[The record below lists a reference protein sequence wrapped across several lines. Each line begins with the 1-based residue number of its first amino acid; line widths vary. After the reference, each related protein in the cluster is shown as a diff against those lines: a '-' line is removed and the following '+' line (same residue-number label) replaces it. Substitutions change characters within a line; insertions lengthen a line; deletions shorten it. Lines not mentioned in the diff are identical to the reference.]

1 MKRIKAYKYRI
12 YPTKKQQEL
21 FEKTFGC
28 VRFVWNKNV
37 ECFKSFGSE
46 NEIGF
51 KTTTELRKEFEFL
64 KEVSAAAIQQ
74 KEIDFKKFKN
84 EFFKRKKSKKVDKY
98 EANFKSKKLY
108 NSYRLPN
115 QSFRIVENRIR
126 LEKVGYVK
134 FVEDRV
140 IPLNS
145 KLLSI
150 TISKNRS
157 NQYFASISFETE
169 VEVLEK
175 TGKKVGIDVGL
186 KMFATQSDGVEIEN
200 PRFLIKN
207 QDKIKKLQKVL
218 SRKQK
223 GSNRR
228 EKCRLKLAREY
239 QKVSNRR
246 QYFLHNYTTFLVR
259 NYDFIAIEDLAVDNM
274 RKNRRLS
281 KSISDVSWS
290 EFRRILTYKCEWFGK
305 ELVVVDRFYA
315 SSKNCG
321 CGVKNESLELK
332 DRVWTCSSCGSVN
345 NRDSLASKNILK
357 EALRIT
363 TAGVEAV

>member
-21 FEKTFGC
+21 LEKTFGC

-51 KTTTELRKEFEFL
+51 KNTTELRKEFEFL

-74 KEIDFKKFKN
+74 KELDFKEYKKN
-84 EFFKRKKSKKVDKY
+84 FFKKIKEGKAGKY

-115 QSFRIVENRIR
+115 QKYKIVENRIR

-157 NQYFASISFETE
+157 NQYFASISFETG
-169 VEVLEK
+169 VEVPK
-175 TGKKVGIDVGL
+175 KGNRKVGIDVGL

-228 EKCRLKLAREY
+228 ERCRLKLAREH
-239 QKVSNRR
+239 QKVKNRR
-246 QYFLHNYTTFLVR
+246 AHFLNNYTTFLVR
-259 NYDFIAIEDLAVDNM
+259 NYDFIAIEDLDVSGM
-274 RKNRRLS
+274 LRKKKMS

-290 EFRRILTYKCEWFGK
+290 EFRRILTYKCDWFGK
-305 ELVVVDRFYA
+305 ELIIVDRFYA
-315 SSKNCG
+315 SSKTCG
-321 CGVKNESLELK
+321 CGAKNESLKLS
-332 DRVWTCSSCGSVN
+332 DRIWTCKSCGSVN
-345 NRDSLASKNILK
+345 DRDLLASQNILN

-363 TAGVEAV
+363 TVGVDAV

>member
-28 VRFVWNKNV
+28 VRFLWNKNV
-37 ECFKSFGSE
+37 ECFNSFGSE
-46 NEIGF
+46 DEIEF
-51 KTTTELRKEFEFL
+51 KTSTELRKEFGFL

-84 EFFKRKKSKKVDKY
+84 EFFKRKKSEKVGKY
-98 EANFKSKKLY
+98 KPNFKSKKLY
-108 NSYRLPN
+108 NNYRLPN
-115 QSFRIVENRIR
+115 QKFNIVGNRIK
-126 LEKVGYVK
+126 LEKVGHVK
-134 FVEDRV
+134 FIEDRV

-157 NQYFASISFETE
+157 NQYFASICFETE
-169 VEVLEK
+169 VEIPK
-175 TGKKVGIDVGL
+175 RSNRRVGIDLGL
-186 KMFATQSDGVEIEN
+186 KMFATQSDNVEVEN
-200 PRFLIKN
+200 PRFLIN
-207 QDKIKKLQKVL
+207 NHDKIKKLQKAL

-223 GSNRR
+223 GSRR
-228 EKCRLKLAREY
+228 KEKCRLKLAREH

-246 QYFLHNYTTFLVR
+246 QHFLHNYTTFLVR
-259 NYDFIAIEDLAVDNM
+259 NYDFIAIEDLAVENM

-290 EFRRILTYKCEWFGK
+290 EFRRILAYKCDWFGK
-305 ELVVVDRFYA
+305 ELIVVDRFYA
-315 SSKNCG
+315 SSKTCG

-332 DRVWTCSSCGSVN
+332 DRIWTCNSCGSVN
-345 NRDSLASKNILK
+345 DRDLLASQNILN
-357 EALRIT
+357 EAVRIT

>member
-1 MKRIKAYKYRI
+1 MKRIKAHKYRI

-37 ECFKSFGSE
+37 ECFDSFGSE
-46 NEIGF
+46 NEIEF
-51 KTTTELRKEFEFL
+51 KTSTELRRDYEFL
-64 KEVSAAAIQQ
+64 KEVSAAALQQ
-74 KEIDFKKFKN
+74 KEMDFKLYKKN
-84 EFFKRKKSKKVDKY
+84 FFKKVKEGKASKY
-98 EANFKSKKLY
+98 RLNFKSKKLY
-108 NSYRLPN
+108 NNYRLPN
-115 QSFRIVENRIR
+115 QKFSIVENRIK

-157 NQYFASISFETE
+157 NQYFASVSFEME

-175 TGKKVGIDVGL
+175 TNKKVGIDLGL
-186 KMFATQSDGVEIEN
+186 KMFATQSDNVEVEN
-200 PRFLIKN
+200 PRFLIN
-207 QDKIKKLQKVL
+207 NHDKIKKLQKAL

-223 GSNRR
+223 GGRRR
-228 EKCRLKLAREY
+228 EKCRLKLAREH

-259 NYDFIAIEDLAVDNM
+259 NYDFIAIEDLAVENM
-274 RKNRRLS
+274 RKNRRLA

-290 EFRRILTYKCEWFGK
+290 EFRRMLTYKCNWFEK

-315 SSKNCG
+315 SSKTCR

-332 DRVWTCSSCGSVN
+332 DRIWTCSSCGSTN
-345 NRDSLASKNILK
+345 NRDLLASQNILK